1 MPAGLRVVRAIS
13 TLGDEPAGMS
23 GVVHVVVCMDTE
35 GPCVDPGSPELLATW
50 EQVDAAMDKLFD
62 PGLRRAHADP
72 AGGHLRIG
80 WFFLTWTG
88 FTSNPR
94 GRAFGYHAVRD
105 HYLARWGE
113 RIAALGD
120 EQCWHYH
127 HPPASG
133 VGNEWGLDWA
143 TGDEHDRILSRQL
156 LEREWWPVC
165 FRAGGTI
172 MDAVS
177 SRWVDRWF
185 PFDFSNRA
193 PLSLPGLVDWSA
205 GVDTWTLYHPD
216 PEDCRRPGAG
226 RRRMARCLDLAT
238 RVHALDEADVE
249 EAFTEAER
257 GDAAILAV
265 FDHDY
270 RDISSRLDRLGE
282 MIHTVA
288 ASHPGIDWRYA
299 APVEAVR
306 AALGMPRPRRLELEA
321 AVSGRA
327 VHVWSS
333 EPVFQSVP
341 WLAVRTPDGDVAH
354 LEEGLLR
361 LDDARWRWEP
371 SRPWEEAAFAVSSDA
386 GEAATVRITPET
398 RQGDV
403 FLSRSVTSHA
413 RHPRSIWE
421 HTKSYTRSAIE
432 RSAGREPELD
442 SAAQTREIVAD
453 RLRPGDSVLDVGCGA
468 GHLWLSLRALG
479 VEYHGID
486 TYRRAIEIGRATLT
500 DSGLPA
506 SRLRVLAVE
515 DIPLDERYDAVV
527 SLSTLLYAPDFRLPL
542 EAMARAARRY
552 VVVRS
557 SFGERTE
564 VRYLPDVLLE
574 TGFEQMRAY
583 FSVFA
588 RADVEA
594 FLRDEGYSVEWIE
607 DRRQRERFGGEPEV
621 VGGIPLP
628 YEFLVAERS

>member
-1 MPAGLRVVRAIS
+1 VSGIVR
-13 TLGDEPAGMS
+13 
-23 GVVHVVVCMDTE
+23 VVVCMDTE
-35 GPCVDPGSPELLATW
+35 GPCADPGNPELLATW
-50 EQVDAAMDKLFD
+50 EQVDEAMDKLFD
-62 PGLRRAHADP
+62 PELRRAHADP

-80 WFFLTWTG
+80 WFFLTWSG

-94 GRAFGYHAVRD
+94 QRAFGHHAVRD
-105 HYLARWGE
+105 HYLARWRE

-127 HPPASG
+127 HPPVSG

-143 TGDEHDRILSRQL
+143 TGNEYDRILSRQL

-205 GVDTWTLYHPD
+205 GVDAWTLYHPD
-216 PEDCRRPGAG
+216 PEDFRRPGAG

-238 RVHALDEADVE
+238 HVHALDEAEVE
-249 EAFTEAER
+249 EAFRQAEAGE
-257 GDAAILAV
+257 AAILAV

-270 RDISSRLDRLGE
+270 RDIASRLDRLGE

-288 ASHPGIDWRYA
+288 AGHPGIDWRYA

-306 AALGMPRPRRLELEA
+306 AALDTARPGRLELEA

-341 WLAVRTPDGDVAH
+341 WLAVRTLDGDVVH

-361 LDDARWRWEP
+361 LDETRWRWEP
-371 SRPWEEAAFAVSSDA
+371 SLAWEEAAFAASSDL

-398 RQGDV
+398 RPGDV
-403 FLSRSVTSHA
+403 FLGRSVASHA
-413 RHPRSIWE
+413 QHPRSIWE
-421 HTKSYTRSAIE
+421 HTKRYTRSAIE

-442 SAAQTREIVAD
+442 SAAQAREILAD
-453 RLRPGDSVLDVGCGA
+453 RLGPGDSVLDVGCGA
-468 GHLWLSLRALG
+468 GHLWLSLRGLD

-486 TYRRAIEIGRATLT
+486 TYRRAIEIGRATLA
-500 DSGLPA
+500 DAGLPA

-515 DIPLDERYDAVV
+515 DIPFDERYDAVV
-527 SLSTLLYAPDFRLPL
+527 SLSTLLYAPDFRLAL
-542 EAMARAARRY
+542 EAMARTARRL
-552 VVVRS
+552 VVIRS

-594 FLRDEGYSVEWIE
+594 FLRDEGYQVEWIE

-628 YEFLVAERS
+628 YEFLVAERN